1 MTKQNAISPA
11 ANEGRLWNKDFVLNL
26 LVAHLLLA
34 GFFSLFM
41 VVPEFIVSLGGQAWE
56 IGVIIA
62 TFGLAGVIVRP
73 LAGKWILK
81 SGPKRVALLGISL
94 FVGSTVLYIP
104 LPSEWWIVPVRM
116 IQGVGLATA
125 PVATSTIVANL
136 APEARRGEA
145 MSYMGNFISIA
156 QLYAPPLGYA
166 LFISYGF
173 EIAFSAAA
181 IFAVGALIILSFLS
195 DRNTRI
201 NLPETSVRDSIEVSA
216 PLISKAAIFP
226 TFIFLTYAFT
236 MAPVSTFLPFL
247 VGEKN
252 LPETFEIFGRIFRF
266 NPGLYFTFL
275 SATTMVTT
283 LASGRIA
290 DRFGRGAVIVPGL
303 ALVAG
308 AMFVLSKVFSPTAFF
323 CAACL
328 HGVGYGLIYPGIN
341 SLVIDRVPEKERGSA
356 LATLQ
361 QAWDVG
367 ASGGNFVLGPVTG
380 AFGFA
385 SAFVIVG
392 VGAVTGAVGY
402 VAGSRGKR
410 P

>member
-1 MTKQNAISPA
+1 MTEQNGILPA
-11 ANEGRLWNKDFVLNL
+11 PIEGRLWNRDFVLNL

-34 GFFSLFM
+34 GFFSLFI
-41 VVPEFIVSLGGQAWE
+41 VVPEFIVKLGGEAWE

-62 TFGLAGVIVRP
+62 TFGLAGVIARP
-73 LAGKWILK
+73 LSGKWILK
-81 SGPKRVALLGISL
+81 SGPKRVVLLGIAL
-94 FVGSTVLYIP
+94 FVGSTILYIP
-104 LPSEWWIVPVRM
+104 LPSEWWIVPIRM

-136 APEARRGEA
+136 APEARRGEG
-145 MSYMGNFISIA
+145 MSYMGNSISIA
-156 QLYAPPLGYA
+156 QLYAPPLGVFLYVTHGFGIAFTAASVLALMAFIIA
-166 LFISYGF
+166 LFISDTKTRMP
-173 EIAFSAAA
+173 ESA
-181 IFAVGALIILSFLS
+181 IGE
-195 DRNTRI
+195 
-201 NLPETSVRDSIEVSA
+201 ETGETEGA

-226 TFIFLTYAFT
+226 TFVFLTYAFT

-247 VGEKN
+247 AEEKG
-252 LPETFEIFGRIFRF
+252 LPEDF
-266 NPGLYFTFL
+266 NPGFYFTVL
-275 SATTMVTT
+275 SGMTMLTT
-283 LASGRIA
+283 LISGRIS
-290 DRFGRGAVIVPGL
+290 DRVGRGAVIVPGL
-303 ALVAG
+303 ALVSV
-308 AMFVLSKVFSPTAFF
+308 AMFLLSRSLVVPMFMGAAF
-323 CAACL
+323 L

-341 SLVIDRVPEKERGSA
+341 SLVVDRVPAKERGSA

-392 VGAVTGAVGY
+392 VGALTGALGY

>member
-201 NLPETSVRDSIEVSA
+201 NLPETSVRDSIEISA

-247 VGEKN
+247 AEEKG
-252 LPETFEIFGRIFRF
+252 LPEDF
-266 NPGLYFTFL
+266 NPGFYFTVL
-275 SATTMVTT
+275 SGMTMLTT
-283 LASGRIA
+283 LISGRIS
-290 DRFGRGAVIVPGL
+290 DRLGRGAVIVPGL
-303 ALVAG
+303 ALVSV
-308 AMFVLSKVFSPTAFF
+308 AMFLLSRSLVVPMFMGAAFF
-323 CAACL
+323 

-341 SLVIDRVPEKERGSA
+341 SLVIDRVPAKERGSA

-367 ASGGNFVLGPVTG
+367 ASGGNFILGPVTG

-402 VAGSRGKR
+402 VAGTRGKR
-410 P
+410 L